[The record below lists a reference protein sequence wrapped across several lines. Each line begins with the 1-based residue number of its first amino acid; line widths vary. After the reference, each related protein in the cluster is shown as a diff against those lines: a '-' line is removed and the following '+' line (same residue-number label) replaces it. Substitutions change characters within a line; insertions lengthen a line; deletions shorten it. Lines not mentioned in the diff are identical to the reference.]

1 MKTQIRHGL
10 LCVLAWAALGL
21 TIPVASQAATTLKLG
36 HATAIGSHFHHGA
49 LKFKEEVEKRSNGE
63 LIIQIYPTGQLGS
76 LREMLEGVQ
85 MGNLD
90 FAVAVS
96 SFVATFCPDIYIF
109 DLPALFDNNEHAF
122 RALDGALGDHLKAKL
137 ETAGIIGLGWFQHG
151 FRNISSNKDVK
162 TIADLKGQ
170 RIRIMPSNIFRDMF
184 LALGAD
190 PVPMNWEELFTALQQ
205 GTVDGEENPYSEIFD
220 ARFYEVQKYLIET
233 EHVFSMALLSMS
245 PVTMKKL
252 TPAQL
257 AVIGEAAKIAVAEER
272 NFAQK
277 RIDTV
282 KKALVEE
289 HGMQFRAL
297 DKGTLRETVKSVYGK
312 YPEYSKLVEMVNSYR

>member
-1 MKTQIRHGL
+1 
-10 LCVLAWAALGL
+10 
-21 TIPVASQAATTLKLG
+21 
-36 HATAIGSHFHHGA
+36 
-49 LKFKEEVEKRSNGE
+49 VEKRTNGDV
-63 LIIQIYPTGQLGS
+63 IIQIFPTGQLGS

-96 SFVATFCPDIYIF
+96 SFVATFCSDVFIF
-109 DLPALFDNNEHAF
+109 DLPALFDNNEHAY
-122 RALDGALGDHLKAKL
+122 RALDGTLGDHLKAKL
-137 ETAGIIGLGWFQHG
+137 EASGIIGLGWFQHG
-151 FRNISSNKDVK
+151 FRNVTSSKDVK

-205 GTVDGEENPYSEIFD
+205 GTVDGEENPYTEVFD
-220 ARFYEVQKYLIET
+220 AKFYEVQKYLVET
-233 EHVFSMALLSMS
+233 EHVFSVALLAMS
-245 PVTMKKL
+245 PITMKKL
-252 TPAQL
+252 TPAQQ
-257 AVIGEAAKIAVAEER
+257 AAINEAAKIAVAEER
-272 NFAQK
+272 IFAQK
-277 RIDTV
+277 RVENV

-297 DKGTLRETVKSVYGK
+297 DKKALREKVKSVYDK
-312 YPEYSKLVEMVNSYR
+312 YPEYNKLIEIVNSYR